1 MSPFRAGLFRTLH
14 LLRTVGK
21 SRFQCRSAGARH
33 RHLKGKARPNRL
45 VAQVSRVTP
54 GCRHQPLYMC
64 CLLWEVVV
72 VARFSAAERVEVWDR
87 WQAGDANWLI
97 GRDLGRSAGSI
108 RAFVES
114 WGGVRPP
121 LRQRSSRHLS
131 LVEREEI
138 SRGVAAGESLRVVA
152 ARLGRAPA
160 TVSRELARN
169 RGRSSCRAHFA
180 DRAAV
185 RRALRPKPSKLAQNS
200 LLRAV
205 VEDKLKGWWS
215 PEQVARWLG
224 RTYPD
229 NQEMWVSH
237 ETIYLSLFIQGKG
250 ALRRELAQCLR
261 TGRAYRRP
269 KTERAPSGKG
279 QIVNP
284 VMISERPAEVEDRAV
299 PGHWEGDLLMGKR
312 QTAIGTL
319 VERHTRYVMLFPL
332 PDGNTA
338 EAVRTALAE
347 TVQRL
352 PGHLWQSLTWD
363 QGKEMAQHAQFSID
377 TGVQV
382 YFCDPKSPWQ
392 RGIEREHQRTPTPI
406 LPQRHR
412 HGSPHSA
419 RP

>member
-1 MSPFRAGLFRTLH
+1 M
-14 LLRTVGK
+14 
-21 SRFQCRSAGARH
+21 
-33 RHLKGKARPNRL
+33 
-45 VAQVSRVTP
+45 
-54 GCRHQPLYMC
+54 
-64 CLLWEVVV
+64 
-72 VARFSAAERVEVWDR
+72 ARFTEAERVEVWDR
-87 WQAGDANWLI
+87 WQAGDANRLI

-114 WGGVRPP
+114 WGGVRP
-121 LRQRSSRHLS
+121 RVRRRSSRHLS
-131 LVEREEI
+131 LTEREEI
-138 SRGVAAGESLRVVA
+138 SRGVAAGESLRMVA
-152 ARLGRAPA
+152 ARLGRVPS

-169 RGRSSCRAHFA
+169 GGRGSYRAHRA
-180 DRAAV
+180 DRAALG
-185 RRALRPKPSKLAQNS
+185 RARRPKPSKLADNPQ
-200 LLRAV
+200 LRAM
-205 VEDKLKGWWS
+205 VEEKLEEWWS
-215 PEQVARWLG
+215 PEQVARWLR
-224 RTYPD
+224 RTYPED
-229 NQEMWVSH
+229 QEMQVSH

-269 KTERAPSGKG
+269 KTKRAPSGKG
-279 QIVNP
+279 QIVDP

-363 QGKEMAQHAQFSID
+363 QGKEMAQHAQFTVD

-392 RGIEREHQRTPTPI
+392 RGSNENTNGLLRQYFPKGTDMSLLTQTDLDNAAHSLNGRPRQT
-406 LPQRHR
+406 LDWM
-412 HGSPHSA
+412 SPSEKLA
-419 RP
+419 EVLQ

>member
-1 MSPFRAGLFRTLH
+1 M
-14 LLRTVGK
+14 
-21 SRFQCRSAGARH
+21 
-33 RHLKGKARPNRL
+33 
-45 VAQVSRVTP
+45 
-54 GCRHQPLYMC
+54 
-64 CLLWEVVV
+64 
-72 VARFSAAERVEVWDR
+72 ARFSEAEVIEVWDR
-87 WQAGDANWLI
+87 WQEGDAYRLI

-114 WGGVRPP
+114 WGGVRP
-121 LRQRSSRHLS
+121 RVRHRSRKHLS

-138 SRGVAAGESLRVVA
+138 SRGVAAGESLRMVA
-152 ARLGRAPA
+152 AQLGRAPS

-169 RGRSSCRAHFA
+169 GGRSSYRAHRA
-180 DRAAV
+180 DRSAI
-185 RRALRPKPSKLAQNS
+185 RRARRPKASKLAENPG
-200 LLRAV
+200 LRAV
-205 VEDKLKGWWS
+205 VEDKLDQWWS
-215 PEQVARWLG
+215 PEQVARWL
-224 RTYPD
+224 RRSYPED
-229 NQEMWVSH
+229 QEMWVSH

-269 KTERAPSGKG
+269 KTKRAPSGKG
-279 QIVNP
+279 QIVDP

-312 QTAIGTL
+312 MTAIGTL
-319 VERHTRYVMLFPL
+319 VERATRYVMLFPL

-352 PGHLWQSLTWD
+352 PAHLWQSLTWD

-377 TGVQV
+377 TGIQV

-392 RGIEREHQRTPTPI
+392 RGSNENTNGLLRQYFPKGTDMSLLTQADLDDAAYSLNGRPRQTLDWMTPSEK
-406 LPQRHR
+406 LAEVLQ
-412 HGSPHSA
+412 
-419 RP
+419 